1 MERSDKPDEGARR
14 VARKPS
20 ERSERPA
27 VQPRRGKRRPQGG
40 PERMRGVGKAH
51 TEGHEP

>member
-1 MERSDKPDEGARR
+1 MSEHRERPALSGMNMERSDKPVEGTRR

-27 VQPRRGKRRPQGG
+27 P
-40 PERMRGVGKAH
+40 
-51 TEGHEP
+51 EGHEHGA